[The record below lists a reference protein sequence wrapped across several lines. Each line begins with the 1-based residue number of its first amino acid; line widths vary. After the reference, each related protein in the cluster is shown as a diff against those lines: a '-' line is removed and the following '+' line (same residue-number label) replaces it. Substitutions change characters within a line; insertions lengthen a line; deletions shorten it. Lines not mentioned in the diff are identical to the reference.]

1 MTNFEKIKS
10 MGVDELAEKL
20 NDLFTCDHCPLAEFC
35 DEIIGEMTCTG
46 VLKEWLESEAKEN
59 EL

>member
-10 MGVDELAEKL
+10 MSVDELAEKL
-20 NDLFTCDHCPLAEFC
+20 DDLFSCDHCYFAEFC
-35 DEIIGEMTCTG
+35 DENIEGTTCTG

>member
-10 MGVDELAEKL
+10 MSVDELAKKL
-20 NDLFTCDHCPLAEFC
+20 DELCSCSHCPFIEFC
-35 DEIIGEMTCTG
+35 DENVEGTTCTG
-46 VLKEWLESEAKEN
+46 VLKKWLESEAKEN